1 MTLQH
6 ACITASDYCGYQDT
20 VISMEMKLQ
29 MNSQNKPHWWIML
42 DQNLLWDY
50 LWQISNM
57 EFLSGLCK
65 NRTDDGATLRAVV
78 KPSNLC
84 KQSTYDSHSMLYD
97 CPGRTFRGWSAP
109 SEHRTTY
116 RLVPGTGPHY
126 LEETHKDSYALPR
139 DMLLMMMKRM
149 QFRNKYTHRFNG
161 HFPRWTWVSLF
172 RNKWRRKFKGTT
184 SPLRFIWINDCQNG
198 IGLTRL
204 EVWLK
209 SFAIF
214 Y

>member
-1 MTLQH
+1 MTSASITSGLGNCDDTS
-6 ACITASDYCGYQDT
+6 ACMHNCVRLLWVPGHSNIDGNEIADELAKQAALMDYVGP
-20 VISMEMKLQ
+20 E
-29 MNSQNKPHWWIML
+29 
-42 DQNLLWDY
+42 LLWDY

-126 LEETHKDSYALPR
+126 LEETHKDSYALPW

-149 QFRNKYTHRFNG
+149 QFRNKIHTPF
-161 HFPRWTWVSLF
+161 
-172 RNKWRRKFKGTT
+172 
-184 SPLRFIWINDCQNG
+184 
-198 IGLTRL
+198 
-204 EVWLK
+204 
-209 SFAIF
+209 
-214 Y
+214 